1 MEKFLSLLNNLQTCY
16 SKYKPEDFDGKT
28 PLENQSVCI
37 DESLEFSRYIFS
49 NDFNVKNLNLERI
62 RILEEVKKEKA
73 GPRRK
78 FLMN

>member
-37 DESLEFSRYIFS
+37 DESLEFSKYIFS

-73 GPRRK
+73 DQRRK
-78 FLMN
+78 FLMS